1 MRDLQRRDWD
11 AIARRML
18 EAAAASLAEAVRG
31 RAGGEPS
38 AIETRLHGDDMA
50 RIATR
55 APGLV
60 TRAQGAPGQP
70 PETFMAPTAADLAE
84 ARAQMIRILQQDSA

>member
-1 MRDLQRRDWD
+1 MREFGQRDWD
-11 AIARRML
+11 AIGRRML
-18 EAAAASLAEAVRG
+18 EAAATRLAEGVRG

-38 AIETRLHGDDMA
+38 AIETSLHGDDMA
-50 RIATR
+50 RVATR

-60 TRAQGAPGQP
+60 ARAQGAPGRP